1 LRDKVGHQHFRGI
14 TLHGGAA
21 YVQTETNYSLLPA
34 THGLPAYRLQ
44 PMAYTITVR
53 FVTVLGNT
61 PLHRNAMATAMPH
74 ALALMAH
81 QLLASQPEDAC
92 SSLGSGEQQHKHGA
106 PRRVV

>member
-81 QLLASQPEDAC
+81 QLPQPHNQRMHVPHLDH
-92 SSLGSGEQQHKHGA
+92 SKQQHKHGA
-106 PRRVV
+106 PGG